1 MSKTM
6 NPASCIQFLFPNATR
21 NDYRVSSVGGEQ
33 QVTHWNTETLGA
45 QPSNETL
52 LAAWP
57 EVLAKQEGKKV
68 ASDSLVALKSAY
80 ANFSDGGKWAFGSAY
95 DTVVNHIRRGDI
107 AAAKLTV
114 QMIAIPAE
122 VPDTTAEQ
130 LATWSAKKAEIL
142 ALFP

>member
-1 MSKTM
+1 MSNTM
-6 NPASCIQFLFPNATR
+6 NLASCIQHLFPNLSQAEW
-21 NDYRVSSVGGEQ
+21 RVSKVAGEQ
-33 QVTHWNTETLGA
+33 VITLWPEGLAKPTTQEIAAAQIQVDAKLAAKVSGKA
-45 QPSNETL
+45 L
-52 LAAWP
+52 LA
-57 EVLAKQEGKKV
+57 
-68 ASDSLVALKSAY
+68 SLKAAY
-80 ANFSDGGKWAFGSAY
+80 DNFSDGGKWAFGSAY

-130 LATWSAKKAEIL
+130 LATWTAKKTEIL